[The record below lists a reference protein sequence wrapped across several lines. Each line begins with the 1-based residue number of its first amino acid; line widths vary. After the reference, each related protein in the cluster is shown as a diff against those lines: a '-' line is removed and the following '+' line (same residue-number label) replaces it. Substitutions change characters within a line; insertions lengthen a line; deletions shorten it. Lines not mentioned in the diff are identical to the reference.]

1 MGSKKKRKTPP
12 PNHKK
17 RNDMPARQKAELT
30 TFRQAE
36 KETYIQFMTDTLVL
50 TLNDPEIMQKD
61 VFGKKRIQRVL
72 EGWGKKYDQYC
83 GALYPGDEADYH
95 QIKLDE
101 RLSQIFGDD
110 FEKFGKRYYW
120 LNDLT

>member
-17 RNDMPARQKAELT
+17 RNDMPARHKAEVT
-30 TFRQAE
+30 AFRQAE

-50 TLNDPEIMQKD
+50 TLNDPEIMDKD
-61 VFGKKRIQRVL
+61 VYGKKRLKKVL

-83 GALYPGDEADYH
+83 GALYPGDEADYL

-101 RLSQIFGDD
+101 RLRQIFKDD
-110 FEKFGKRYYW
+110 FEEFGKRYYW

>member
-1 MGSKKKRKTPP
+1 MGGKKRKTAKSFPRP
-12 PNHKK
+12 KVTF
-17 RNDMPARQKAELT
+17 RDRQNAILT
-30 TFRQAE
+30 TYRQAE

-50 TLNDPEIMQKD
+50 TLNDPAVMGKD
-61 VFGKKRIQRVL
+61 VFGKKRLQKVL
-72 EGWGKKYDQYC
+72 KGWGEKYDRYC
-83 GALYPGDEADYH
+83 GALIPGDEADYH

-110 FEKFGKRYYW
+110 FERFGKRYYW

>member
-1 MGSKKKRKTPP
+1 MGGKKKKRNQSFPIQ
-12 PNHKK
+12 KK
-17 RNDMPARQKAELT
+17 ITFQDRQNAKMNAY
-30 TFRQAE
+30 RQAE

-50 TLNDPEIMQKD
+50 TLNDPEIMGKD
-61 VFGKKRIQRVL
+61 VFGKKRLQKVI

-83 GALYPGDEADYH
+83 GALLPDDEADYH

>member
-1 MGSKKKRKTPP
+1 MGGKKKRKNTVAFPKP
-12 PNHKK
+12 K
-17 RNDMPARQKAELT
+17 NDYQAKQNAKLL

-36 KETYIQFMTDTLVL
+36 KETYIQFMTDTLVM
-50 TLNDPEIMQKD
+50 TLNDPEVMEKD
-61 VFGKKRIQRVL
+61 VFGRTRIKRVL

-83 GALYPGDEADYH
+83 GALYPGDDADYL

-101 RLSQIFGDD
+101 RLKQILKED
-110 FEKFGKRYYW
+110 FEEFGKRYYW

>member
-1 MGSKKKRKTPP
+1 MGGKKKRKKQIPFP
-12 PNHKK
+12 KPK
-17 RNDMPARQKAELT
+17 NDFQAKQNTRLMT
-30 TFRQAE
+30 YRQAE

-50 TLNDPEIMQKD
+50 TLNDPEIMGKD
-61 VFGKKRIQRVL
+61 VFGKKRIKRVL
-72 EGWGKKYDQYC
+72 EGWGKKYDRYC

-110 FEKFGKRYYW
+110 FEKFGVRYYW